1 VATIAAGYFVL
12 PIAVWAFVRA
22 LTLTLN
28 AAVWC
33 AAAIGSGT
41 DTWTIVT
48 TIIRAA
54 AEALA
59 TPAAS
64 GIIGALVVVSA
75 AAFFGIQR
83 LLGSEERSSR

>member
-1 VATIAAGYFVL
+1 MATIAAGYVVL
-12 PIAVWAFVRA
+12 PFVAWGFVRA

-41 DTWTIVT
+41 DTWTIIT
-48 TIIRAA
+48 TVVQAGA
-54 AEALA
+54 GALA

-64 GIIGALVVVSA
+64 GIIGALVVVGA
-75 AAFFGIQR
+75 LAFVGIQR
-83 LLGSEERSSR
+83 LLGAEERSSR